1 MNFRIDKDKASFILV
16 LTATIIHISGI
27 VYILHL
33 NPPTIERII
42 NVLHGYR
49 LSYTTYTIYWSLIFL
64 FGIFWIWD
72 ITAYEKYHIQRKD
85 KHNIRKTFAI
95 SFSIALAYFLLSAY
109 LCYQWFFDVAI
120 FAGWTYSIFIIFGI
134 ALIPGY
140 LTCFTFVTNII
151 CLKQNGTKSFSDVL
165 TAVDT
170 LTVLIAAYNEESTIY
185 KTIKSISDSVY
196 ASKIRIIV
204 VDNDSRD
211 RTKEEIFRAIQE
223 LSSNERHVE
232 YLLEKKKGKSYALN
246 RGLEKVDTK
255 YFLTI
260 DADTYVDNK
269 AIFHIISK
277 IKEKENIGCVAGNL
291 IVQNPN
297 KNLLTKIQNYDYLLS
312 IFSVKRMQSGYNS
325 TLVAQGA
332 FSIYLTDLVKGIG
345 GWRHILGED
354 IVLTWEILE
363 KGFISSYEQNAIGY
377 TVVPEDLNHYLKQ
390 RCRWARG
397 MIEGFRYVF
406 PILKQRGFTRVIAS
420 QNILIP
426 FLDLS
431 FIFGF
436 MFGTILALLGNYVL
450 VGILVFLMLPLT
462 MLQYY
467 FYYNLQSR
475 NMYAKIENNMLG
487 FVLFLLGYQFIYSP
501 ISVFGYIQELL
512 KNQKTWN

>member
-1 MNFRIDKDKASFILV
+1 MNFRIYKDKASFILV
-16 LTATIIHISGI
+16 LTAAIIHISGI
-27 VYILHL
+27 VYILYL
-33 NPPTIERII
+33 NPPTIDGII

-49 LSYTTYTIYWSLIFL
+49 LSYTTYIIYWSLFFL
-64 FGIFWIWD
+64 IGTFWIWD
-72 ITAYEKYHIQRKD
+72 ITTHEKYNIEQKD
-85 KHNIRKTFAI
+85 EHNMRKTFAI
-95 SFSIALAYFLLSAY
+95 SFSIALAYFMLSVY
-109 LCYQWFFDVAI
+109 LSYQWFFDVAI

-134 ALIPGY
+134 ALVPGY

-151 CLKQNGTKSFSDVL
+151 YYKQNDTKSFSDAV
-165 TAVDT
+165 TVVDT

-196 ASKIRIIV
+196 AGKIRVIIV
-204 VDNDSRD
+204 DNNSKD

-223 LSSNERHVE
+223 LSSDERHVE
-232 YLLEKKKGKSYALN
+232 YLFEKKQGKSYALN
-246 RGLEKVDTK
+246 WGLEKVDTK
-255 YFLTI
+255 YLLTI

-269 AIFHIISK
+269 AIFHIVSK
-277 IKEKENIGCVAGNL
+277 IKKKKNIGCVAGNL

-312 IFSVKRMQSGYNS
+312 IFSIKRMQSMYNS

-345 GWRHILGED
+345 GWKHILGED

-363 KGFISSYEQNAIGY
+363 KGFISSYEQNAVGY
-377 TVVPEDLNHYLKQ
+377 TVVPEDFRHFFTQ

-397 MIEGFRYVF
+397 MIEGFKYVF
-406 PILKQRGFTRVIAS
+406 PILRQRGFARVIAS

-426 FLDLS
+426 FLDIS

-436 MFGTILALLGNYVL
+436 MFGVILAFFGNYVL

-467 FYYNLQSR
+467 FYYDLQRRMDS
-475 NMYAKIENNMLG
+475 KIENNALG
-487 FVLFLLGYQFIYSP
+487 FVLFMLGYQFIYSP
-501 ISVFGYIQELL
+501 ISLSGYIKELL
-512 KNQKTWN
+512 KSKKIWD